1 MLLQS
6 HSAASFLP
14 LGIFGKK
21 QVFFPEKSINLWW
34 KNYISNVSRSFV
46 FSVAFHGILHTFSDF
61 QKAENLFSE
70 NPCFFKQPNFCTFSE
85 TSLSQSFFTANF
97 LRWNFSGSKK
107 IQYFLSKNPTILFE
121 KPIFLTMKKFIIS
134 VAFCSKVA
142 TFNDFL
148 KCEISLEKPRNF
160 LNKVTFWTFLKNLL
174 IPSHITANWQHLAIL
189 DNLSYFSREARP
201 YFKKGN
207 IGTLWAILLSQSIF
221 RQNFLHLTSS
231 RFQMFC

>member
-1 MLLQS
+1 MKK
-6 HSAASFLP
+6 AGFFL
-14 LGIFGKK
+14 
-21 QVFFPEKSINLWW
+21 EKSINLWW
-34 KNYISNVSRSFV
+34 KNYLLNVSRNFV
-46 FSVAFHGILHTFSDF
+46 FQL
-61 QKAENLFSE
+61 LFTGYYLPLAISKKL
-70 NPCFFKQPNFCTFSE
+70 NIFFKNPYVFSNSQNF
-85 TSLSQSFFTANF
+85 A
-97 LRWNFSGSKK
+97 
-107 IQYFLSKNPTILFE
+107 LFE
-121 KPIFLTMKKFIIS
+121 KLHFLSRLLRPIFYVEILAVQKNFNILFWKTQPFFLKKTNFFDYEKFIIS

-189 DNLSYFSREARP
+189 DNLSYFSRETRP

-221 RQNFLHLTSS
+221 RQYFLHLTSS